1 MDSLS
6 LLQGIFPTQGSNPG
20 LQHCWQILYG
30 LRHHTNPANALQD
43 PCTWRSI
50 LLQCS
55 DLSAAP
61 GISQAPPTS
70 KPWHPQTCDTSCL
83 DDPLHTLPKGLCL
96 DLISSE
102 APSLTTPIF
111 PTHFY
116 FLCKTVC
123 EGREMDEPRLLGGS
137 CSGGS
142 QGPICLGQEPPHP
155 SSSSA

>member
-1 MDSLS
+1 MSGGGGKPSCPSPSAGDLRELPRAGKNTGVGCHA

-102 APSLTTPIF
+102 APSLTTP
-111 PTHFY
+111 T
-116 FLCKTVC
+116 T
-123 EGREMDEPRLLGGS
+123 GS
-137 CSGGS
+137 LAP
-142 QGPICLGQEPPHP
+142 GPCDV
-155 SSSSA
+155 SACPAL